1 MRAKVALMLA
11 IIVAV
16 MPQTMM
22 NREIQSIYES
32 MRANMQVKLNSE
44 RIQF

>member
-1 MRAKVALMLA
+1 MRAKVALIPA
-11 IIVAV
+11 IIVAI
-16 MPQTMM
+16 MSQTMM
-22 NREIQSIYES
+22 NREIQCIYES